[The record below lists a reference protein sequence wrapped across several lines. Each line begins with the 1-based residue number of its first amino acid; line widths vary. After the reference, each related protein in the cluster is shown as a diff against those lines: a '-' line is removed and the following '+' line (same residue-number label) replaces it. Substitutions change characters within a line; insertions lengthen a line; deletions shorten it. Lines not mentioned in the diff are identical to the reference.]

1 MSDAAALDVFD
12 RRESEVRGYIR
23 AFPTVFDRAS
33 GSTLVDVD
41 GREYLDFFAG
51 AGVLN
56 YGHNNPAFTRALVG
70 YLEHGGIIHGLD
82 MATSAKKAF
91 IEAFEQYVLT
101 PRGLDHKLQFTGPT
115 GANAV
120 EAALK
125 VARQAT
131 GRSNVVAFTNAF
143 HGLSIGAL
151 AATGNSTYR
160 DAAGIALG
168 DITRLPYDGY
178 LGADVDT
185 LDLLEKMLDDP
196 GSGLDLPA
204 AVIVEAVQGEGG
216 INVASVSWLQRL
228 RELTAARGILLI
240 LDEIQAGVG
249 RTGTFFAFEA
259 AGIVP
264 DIVTVSKS
272 ISGSGLPM
280 SLVLL
285 RPEVDVWKP
294 GAHTGTFRGNNL
306 AFVSARVAL
315 ETYWADSAFTDG
327 VAAKSALLRA
337 ELDRIAA
344 DHPEL
349 GPRAAR
355 PRPHVR
361 ARLRQRPHARGAHLG
376 RGVPPRAH
384 HRDIRRLR
392 RGAQVPAGTHDHR
405 RRTHPRPRDRARE
418 PRRGARPLTARASA
432 RKLDRVRDDLGDA
445 FVVEVVDVARRDDR
459 DVASGI
465 GVPGEAVDH
474 DAVLAHDGAEALE
487 LGRHAGEVLRGALAG
502 LLHGLAPDQRVRADE
517 CPDDVVGEV
526 GQRDLEAVARER
538 AGDLLG
544 REVGH
549 DVHSPALSR
558 GIPRAC
564 G

>member
-1 MSDAAALDVFD
+1 MSDPAALDVFD

-23 AFPTVFDRAS
+23 AFPTVFDRAV
-33 GSTLVDVD
+33 GSTLIDAD

-56 YGHNNPAFTRALVG
+56 YGHNNPVLVRALVE
-70 YLEHGGIIHGLD
+70 YLERGGILHGLD

-91 IEAFEQYVLT
+91 IEAFERFVLE

-131 GRSNVVAFTNAF
+131 GRSNVVAFTNGF
-143 HGLSIGAL
+143 HGLSLGAL
-151 AATGNSTYR
+151 AATGNSHYR
-160 DAAGIALG
+160 AAAGVGLDDIA
-168 DITRLPYDGY
+168 RLPYDGY
-178 LGADVDT
+178 LGPDVDT
-185 LDLLEKMLDDP
+185 LDLFEKMLDDP

-216 INVASVSWLQRL
+216 INVASVPWLQRL

-249 RTGTFFAFEA
+249 RTGWFFAFEA

-306 AFVSARVAL
+306 AFASARVAL
-315 ETYWADSAFTDG
+315 ETYWADSAFTDAI
-327 VAAKSALLRA
+327 AAKSELLRG
-337 ELDRIAA
+337 ELEQIAA
-344 DHPEL
+344 EYPDL
-349 GPRAAR
+349 GFVVRGRGLMYGLACDRDRGLAGRISKAAF
-355 PRPHVR
+355 
-361 ARLRQRPHARGAHLG
+361 ARGLVIETSGAFDEVLKFL
-376 RGVPPRAH
+376 PALTIT
-384 HRDIRRLR
+384 DDELR
-392 RGAQVPAGTHDHR
+392 RGLGIV
-405 RRTHPRPRDRARE
+405 RE
-418 PRRGARPLTARASA
+418 S
-432 RKLDRVRDDLGDA
+432 LDA
-445 FVVEVVDVARRDDR
+445 
-459 DVASGI
+459 
-465 GVPGEAVDH
+465 
-474 DAVLAHDGAEALE
+474 
-487 LGRHAGEVLRGALAG
+487 ALAG
-502 LLHGLAPDQRVRADE
+502 
-517 CPDDVVGEV
+517 
-526 GQRDLEAVARER
+526 
-538 AGDLLG
+538 
-544 REVGH
+544 
-549 DVHSPALSR
+549 
-558 GIPRAC
+558 
-564 G
+564 

>member
-1 MSDAAALDVFD
+1 MSGAAALDTSALEVFD

-23 AFPTVFDRAS
+23 AFPTVFDRAV
-33 GSTLVDVD
+33 GSTLVDAD

-56 YGHNNPAFTRALVG
+56 YGHNNPAFTRALIE
-70 YLEHGGIIHGLD
+70 YLERDGIIHGLD

-91 IEAFEQYVLT
+91 IEAFERHVLE

-131 GRSNVVAFTNAF
+131 GRTTVVAFTNAF
-143 HGLSIGAL
+143 HGLSLGSL
-151 AATGNSTYR
+151 AATGNSHYR
-160 DAAGIALG
+160 SAAGVALG
-168 DITRLPYDGY
+168 DIARLPYDGY
-178 LGADVDT
+178 LGEGVDT
-185 LDLLEKMLDDP
+185 LDLFEKMLDDP

-216 INVASVSWLQRL
+216 INVASAPWLRRL
-228 RELTAARGILLI
+228 RSITEARGILLI

-249 RTGTFFAFEA
+249 RTGAFFAFEH

-315 ETYWADSAFTDG
+315 ETYWADSALTDG
-327 VAAKSALLRA
+327 VAAKGELLRA
-337 ELDRIAA
+337 ELERIAA
-344 DHPEL
+344 EYPDL
-349 GPRAAR
+349 GFV
-355 PRPHVR
+355 VR
-361 ARLRQRPHARGAHLG
+361 G
-376 RGVPPRAH
+376 RGLMQGIACDSDHALAGRISHEAFQ
-384 HRDIRRLR
+384 
-392 RGAQVPAGTHDHR
+392 RGLVIETSGAFDEVLKFLPALTISEDELVRGLGIV
-405 RRTHPRPRDRARE
+405 RE
-418 PRRGARPLTARASA
+418 SLA
-432 RKLDRVRDDLGDA
+432 
-445 FVVEVVDVARRDDR
+445 
-459 DVASGI
+459 
-465 GVPGEAVDH
+465 
-474 DAVLAHDGAEALE
+474 AVLAA
-487 LGRHAGEVLRGALAG
+487 
-502 LLHGLAPDQRVRADE
+502 
-517 CPDDVVGEV
+517 
-526 GQRDLEAVARER
+526 
-538 AGDLLG
+538 
-544 REVGH
+544 
-549 DVHSPALSR
+549 
-558 GIPRAC
+558 
-564 G
+564 

>member
-1 MSDAAALDVFD
+1 MSGAAAALEASALEVFD

-23 AFPTVFDRAS
+23 AFPTVFDRAV
-33 GSTLVDVD
+33 GSTLVDAD

-56 YGHNNPAFTRALVG
+56 YGHNNPAFTRALIE
-70 YLEHGGIIHGLD
+70 YLERDGIIHGLD

-91 IEAFEQYVLT
+91 IEAFERLVLE

-131 GRSNVVAFTNAF
+131 GRTTVVAFTNAF
-143 HGLSIGAL
+143 HGLSLGSL
-151 AATGNSTYR
+151 AATGNSHYR
-160 DAAGIALG
+160 EAAGVALG
-168 DITRLPYDGY
+168 DIARLPYDGY

-185 LDLLEKMLDDP
+185 LDLFEKMLDDP

-216 INVASVSWLQRL
+216 INVASAPWLRRL
-228 RELTAARGILLI
+228 RAITEARGILLI
-240 LDEIQAGVG
+240 LDEIQAGIG
-249 RTGTFFAFEA
+249 RTGTFFAFEH

-315 ETYWADSAFTDG
+315 ETYWADSALTDG
-327 VAAKSALLRA
+327 VAAKGELLRA
-337 ELDRIAA
+337 ELERIAA
-344 DHPEL
+344 EHPEQGFVVRGRGL
-349 GPRAAR
+349 MQGIACDADRTLAGRISKAAFR
-355 PRPHVR
+355 RGLIIETSGAFDEVLKFLP
-361 ARLRQRPHARGAHLG
+361 ALTITEDELARGLAI
-376 RGVPPRAH
+376 V
-384 HRDIRRLR
+384 
-392 RGAQVPAGTHDHR
+392 
-405 RRTHPRPRDRARE
+405 RE
-418 PRRGARPLTARASA
+418 SL
-432 RKLDRVRDDLGDA
+432 
-445 FVVEVVDVARRDDR
+445 
-459 DVASGI
+459 
-465 GVPGEAVDH
+465 
-474 DAVLAHDGAEALE
+474 AEAL
-487 LGRHAGEVLRGALAG
+487 AG
-502 LLHGLAPDQRVRADE
+502 
-517 CPDDVVGEV
+517 
-526 GQRDLEAVARER
+526 
-538 AGDLLG
+538 
-544 REVGH
+544 
-549 DVHSPALSR
+549 
-558 GIPRAC
+558 
-564 G
+564 

>member
-23 AFPTVFDRAS
+23 AFPTVFDRAV
-33 GSTLVDVD
+33 GSTLIDAD

-56 YGHNNPAFTRALVG
+56 YGHNNPAFTRALIE
-70 YLEHGGIIHGLD
+70 YLERDGIIHGLD

-91 IEAFEQYVLT
+91 IETFERLVLE

-115 GANAV
+115 GTNAV

-131 GRSNVVAFTNAF
+131 GRSTVVAFTNAF
-143 HGLSIGAL
+143 HGLSLGAL
-151 AATGNSTYR
+151 AATGNSHYR
-160 DAAGIALG
+160 GAAGVGLD
-168 DITRLPYDGY
+168 DIVRLPYDGY
-178 LGADVDT
+178 LGPDVDT

-216 INVASVSWLQRL
+216 INVASAPWLQRL
-228 RELTAARGILLI
+228 REITAARGILLI
-240 LDEIQAGVG
+240 LDEIQAGIG
-249 RTGTFFAFEA
+249 RTGAFFSFEA

-315 ETYWADSAFTDG
+315 ETYWADSTFVDG
-327 VAAKSALLRA
+327 IAAKSALLAA
-337 ELDRIAA
+337 ELERIAA
-344 DHPEL
+344 AHPEL
-349 GPRAAR
+349 GFV
-355 PRPHVR
+355 VR
-361 ARLRQRPHARGAHLG
+361 GRGLMYGLACDGDRGLAGRISAEAFRRGLVIETSGAFDEVLKFLPALTIAEDELARGLAI
-376 RGVPPRAH
+376 V
-384 HRDIRRLR
+384 
-392 RGAQVPAGTHDHR
+392 
-405 RRTHPRPRDRARE
+405 RE
-418 PRRGARPLTARASA
+418 S
-432 RKLDRVRDDLGDA
+432 LDT
-445 FVVEVVDVARRDDR
+445 
-459 DVASGI
+459 
-465 GVPGEAVDH
+465 
-474 DAVLAHDGAEALE
+474 VLAG
-487 LGRHAGEVLRGALAG
+487 
-502 LLHGLAPDQRVRADE
+502 
-517 CPDDVVGEV
+517 
-526 GQRDLEAVARER
+526 
-538 AGDLLG
+538 
-544 REVGH
+544 
-549 DVHSPALSR
+549 
-558 GIPRAC
+558 
-564 G
+564 

>member
-1 MSDAAALDVFD
+1 MSSATALDVFD
-12 RRESEVRGYIR
+12 RRESEVRGYVR

-33 GSTLVDVD
+33 GSTLVDAD

-56 YGHNNPAFTRALVG
+56 YGHNNPAFTSALIE

-91 IEAFEQYVLT
+91 IEAFERLVLA

-143 HGLSIGAL
+143 HGLSLGGL
-151 AATGNSTYR
+151 ATTGNSHYR
-160 DAAGIALG
+160 AAAGVGL
-168 DITRLPYDGY
+168 DDVSRLPFDGY
-178 LGADVDT
+178 LGPDVDT
-185 LDLLEKMLDDP
+185 LDLFGRMLDDP

-216 INVASVSWLQRL
+216 INVASPEWLRRL
-228 RELTAARGILLI
+228 RAITEARGILLI

-249 RTGTFFAFEA
+249 RTGAFFAFEES
-259 AGIVP
+259 GIVP

-315 ETYWADSAFTDG
+315 ETYWADSAFMDG
-327 VAAKSALLRA
+327 VAAKSALLRE
-337 ELDRIAA
+337 ELEAIAA
-344 DHPEL
+344 EHVDL
-349 GPRAAR
+349 GFVVRGRGLFQGIACDADRTLAGRVSKAAFER
-355 PRPHVR
+355 GLVIETS
-361 ARLRQRPHARGAHLG
+361 GAHDEVLKFL
-376 RGVPPRAH
+376 PALTITE
-384 HRDIRRLR
+384 DELR
-392 RGAQVPAGTHDHR
+392 RGLAIV
-405 RRTHPRPRDRARE
+405 RE
-418 PRRGARPLTARASA
+418 S
-432 RKLDRVRDDLGDA
+432 
-445 FVVEVVDVARRDDR
+445 
-459 DVASGI
+459 
-465 GVPGEAVDH
+465 
-474 DAVLAHDGAEALE
+474 LAA
-487 LGRHAGEVLRGALAG
+487 
-502 LLHGLAPDQRVRADE
+502 VRA
-517 CPDDVVGEV
+517 G
-526 GQRDLEAVARER
+526 
-538 AGDLLG
+538 
-544 REVGH
+544 
-549 DVHSPALSR
+549 
-558 GIPRAC
+558 
-564 G
+564 

>member
-1 MSDAAALDVFD
+1 MSDAANLDVFD
-12 RRESEVRGYIR
+12 RRESEVRGYVR

-33 GSTLVDVD
+33 GSTLVDAD

-56 YGHNNPAFTRALVG
+56 YGHNNPAFTRALIE
-70 YLEHGGIIHGLD
+70 YLERDGIIHGLD
-82 MATSAKKAF
+82 MATSAKSAF
-91 IEAFEQYVLT
+91 IEAFEQYVLE

-131 GRSNVVAFTNAF
+131 GRTNVVAFTNGF
-143 HGLSIGAL
+143 HGLSAGAL

-160 DAAGIALG
+160 EAAGMPL
-168 DITRLPYDGY
+168 DNVTRLPFDGY
-178 LGADVDT
+178 LGAGVDT
-185 LDLLEKMLDDP
+185 LDLFEKMLDDP

-216 INVASVSWLQRL
+216 INVASVPWLQRL
-228 RELTAARGILLI
+228 RALTADHGILLI

-249 RTGTFFAFEA
+249 RTGAFFAFEA

-315 ETYWADSAFTDG
+315 ETYWADSAFTDA
-327 VAAKSALLRA
+327 VTAKSALLRA
-337 ELDRIAA
+337 ELDAIAA
-344 DHPEL
+344 EHPEL
-349 GPRAAR
+349 GLAPR
-355 PRPHVR
+355 
-361 ARLRQRPHARGAHLG
+361 G
-376 RGVPPRAH
+376 RGLMYGLACDGDRTLAGRISKEAFTRGLVIETSGAFDEVLKFLPALTITEDELRAGLA
-384 HRDIRRLR
+384 I
-392 RGAQVPAGTHDHR
+392 V
-405 RRTHPRPRDRARE
+405 RE
-418 PRRGARPLTARASA
+418 SL
-432 RKLDRVRDDLGDA
+432 
-445 FVVEVVDVARRDDR
+445 
-459 DVASGI
+459 
-465 GVPGEAVDH
+465 
-474 DAVLAHDGAEALE
+474 DAVLAA
-487 LGRHAGEVLRGALAG
+487 
-502 LLHGLAPDQRVRADE
+502 
-517 CPDDVVGEV
+517 
-526 GQRDLEAVARER
+526 
-538 AGDLLG
+538 
-544 REVGH
+544 
-549 DVHSPALSR
+549 
-558 GIPRAC
+558 
-564 G
+564 

>member
-1 MSDAAALDVFD
+1 MSDAANLDVFD
-12 RRESEVRGYIR
+12 RRESEVRGYVR

-33 GSTLVDVD
+33 GSTLVDAD

-56 YGHNNPAFTRALVG
+56 YGHNNPVFTRALIE
-70 YLEHGGIIHGLD
+70 YLERDGIIHGLD
-82 MATSAKKAF
+82 MATSAKRAF
-91 IEAFEQYVLT
+91 IEAFEQFVLV

-131 GRSNVVAFTNAF
+131 GRTNVVAFTNAF
-143 HGLSIGAL
+143 HGLSVGAL

-160 DAAGIALG
+160 EAAGMPL
-168 DITRLPYDGY
+168 DNVTRLPFDGY
-178 LGADVDT
+178 LGAEVDT

-216 INVASVSWLQRL
+216 INVASVPWLQRL
-228 RELTAARGILLI
+228 RALTAARGILLI

-315 ETYWADSAFTDG
+315 ETYWADAEFTDG

-337 ELDRIAA
+337 ELDAIAA
-344 DHPEL
+344 EHPEL
-349 GPRAAR
+349 GLVPR
-355 PRPHVR
+355 
-361 ARLRQRPHARGAHLG
+361 G
-376 RGVPPRAH
+376 RGLMYGLACDGDRTLAGRISKEAFTRGLVIETSGAFDEVLKFLPALTITEDELRAGLA
-384 HRDIRRLR
+384 I
-392 RGAQVPAGTHDHR
+392 V
-405 RRTHPRPRDRARE
+405 RE
-418 PRRGARPLTARASA
+418 SL
-432 RKLDRVRDDLGDA
+432 
-445 FVVEVVDVARRDDR
+445 
-459 DVASGI
+459 
-465 GVPGEAVDH
+465 
-474 DAVLAHDGAEALE
+474 DAVLAA
-487 LGRHAGEVLRGALAG
+487 
-502 LLHGLAPDQRVRADE
+502 
-517 CPDDVVGEV
+517 
-526 GQRDLEAVARER
+526 
-538 AGDLLG
+538 
-544 REVGH
+544 
-549 DVHSPALSR
+549 
-558 GIPRAC
+558 
-564 G
+564 